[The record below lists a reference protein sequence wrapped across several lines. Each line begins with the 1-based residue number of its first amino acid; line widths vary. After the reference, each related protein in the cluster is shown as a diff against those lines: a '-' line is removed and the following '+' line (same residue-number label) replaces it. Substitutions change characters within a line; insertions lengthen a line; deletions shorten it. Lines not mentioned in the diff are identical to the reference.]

1 MNRRG
6 FLQGLGALLATS
18 AMVRPAAP
26 IADVAWSTEPF
37 KAAGWINS
45 SVPPL
50 PNGDYVSVVHPSI
63 LTDLKREW
71 EAASYEM
78 RQTLYGDGPTRHG
91 LNKFKEMMIGSDR
104 WPGHMYVSSTGDIEY
119 RDDLSC
125 CQFEADPDDEDEAYE
140 DPWHYRRVCAHCNGV
155 WFGLHCQHDGH
166 QRPCPHCSIIPTPVQ
181 E

>member
-26 IADVAWSTEPF
+26 IGTGTVKWTEEPF
-37 KAAGWINS
+37 VWWLNDAGLHRM
-45 SVPPL
+45 PPL

-63 LTDLKREW
+63 LSDLKREW

-78 RQTLYGDGPTRHG
+78 RQTLYGDGVTRHG

-104 WPGHMYVSSTGDIEY
+104 WSGYD
-119 RDDLSC
+119 RLSC
-125 CQFEADPDDEDEAYE
+125 CQFESDPDDE
-140 DPWHYRRVCAHCNGV
+140 RVCAHCNGV